1 MTKFEKRYNSEIKA
15 LGERIKAIRIQKKLT
30 QLDLEVSSGINRT
43 EISRIET
50 GQKNIEFITLVK
62 LAMAL
67 GVELVDFFSEAENS

>member
-1 MTKFEKRYNSEIKA
+1 VTKFEKRYNLEIKA

-50 GQKNIEFITLVK
+50 GQKNVEFITLVR
-62 LAMAL
+62 LAFAL
-67 GVELVDFFSEAENS
+67 EVEVKDFFTL